1 MSEPN
6 YNETIVIPLLQNKFK
21 ELVNSNLVLEASVLV
36 ERAKIQYLNSRI
48 QDLESKLETYNRK
61 KKKDDAKSEGNSF

>member
-48 QDLESKLETYNRK
+48 EDLESKLETYNRK

>member
-61 KKKDDAKSEGNSF
+61 KKKDEAKSEGNSF

>member
-48 QDLESKLETYNRK
+48 HDLESKLETYNRK
-61 KKKDDAKSEGNSF
+61 KKKDAAKSEGNSF